1 MKKCWKLTPSE
12 RPTFTELVATLDKTL
27 MSVAGYT
34 ELGMTLVE
42 EGGEEEEG
50 WEAEPVE
57 PPHEAGQGELL
68 ALYVSTFSERISNF
82 VLHLLWMDIYNYSLV
97 NIAL

>member
-42 EGGEEEEG
+42 GGGEEEED
-50 WEAEPVE
+50 WEASYEPVE
-57 PPHEAGQGELL
+57 PPHEAAQGELL
-68 ALYVSTFSERISNF
+68 HIIFCVQFQ
-82 VLHLLWMDIYNYSLV
+82 
-97 NIAL
+97 

>member
-42 EGGEEEEG
+42 GGGEEEEEG
-50 WEAEPVE
+50 WETDYGPVE
-57 PPHEAGQGELL
+57 PPHEAGQGKLL
-68 ALYVSTFSERISNF
+68 HIILCVQFQ
-82 VLHLLWMDIYNYSLV
+82 
-97 NIAL
+97 

>member
-12 RPTFTELVATLDKTL
+12 RPIFSELVATLDKTL

-42 EGGEEEEG
+42 EGEKDEG
-50 WEAEPVE
+50 WETGYEPVV
-57 PPHEAGQGELL
+57 PPNEAGQGELL
-68 ALYVSTFSERISNF
+68 AS
-82 VLHLLWMDIYNYSLV
+82 
-97 NIAL
+97 